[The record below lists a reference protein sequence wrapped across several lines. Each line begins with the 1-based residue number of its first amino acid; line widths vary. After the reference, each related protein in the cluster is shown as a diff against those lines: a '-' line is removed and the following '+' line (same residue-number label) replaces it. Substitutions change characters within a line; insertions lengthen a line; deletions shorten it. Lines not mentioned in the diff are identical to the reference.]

1 MPHYAR
7 QGMIA
12 GLLAYA
18 VDAAGSLSFLITLM
32 YLLSG
37 LLILAA
43 SLVLSACVA
52 SADNGTHWQLSTV
65 DGKAPGW
72 RATLDLGEAG
82 RIAGQ
87 APCNRFSGSLERS
100 DEVFKPGD
108 LAVTRMACPD
118 LAAEAAFLA
127 LLAGIEQSAQT
138 QDLLILTGG
147 GHEMRFVP
155 PTE

>member
-1 MPHYAR
+1 MR
-7 QGMIA
+7 
-12 GLLAYA
+12 
-18 VDAAGSLSFLITLM
+18 
-32 YLLSG
+32 LSG

-52 SADNGTHWQLSTV
+52 SADNGTHWQLGTV

-100 DEVFKPGD
+100 DAVFKPGD

-127 LLAGIEQSAQT
+127 LLAGIERAAQT

>member
-1 MPHYAR
+1 MR
-7 QGMIA
+7 
-12 GLLAYA
+12 
-18 VDAAGSLSFLITLM
+18 
-32 YLLSG
+32 LSG

-100 DEVFKPGD
+100 DEVFKPGVW
-108 LAVTRMACPD
+108 LSHAWPALTLPPRPR
-118 LAAEAAFLA
+118 FLPFWPGSNR
-127 LLAGIEQSAQT
+127 LLRRRIC
-138 QDLLILTGG
+138 
-147 GHEMRFVP
+147 
-155 PTE
+155 